1 MNMTTNK
8 TSVIKYISVSLLWT
22 MAMTLLAALGTELF
36 IFHTLP
42 ALITITFSALA
53 VVIVAL
59 SSKWLDSLPE
69 EAHSNLSHTIRI
81 ANSAIVTLIGL
92 MALWFWIGNG
102 AMVTSTESKLT
113 FFGMLASSVFALYG
127 VIAFHVFSKLRGSG
141 RGDTSL
147 VHVIERLALPTVA
160 LTSAMAAFGVFGSA
174 LVLIMGSI
182 VILLSM
188 LATSL
193 LRNTSRSTPRH
204 LAAI

>member
-1 MNMTTNK
+1 MSMTTNK
-8 TSVIKYISVSLLWT
+8 PSAIKYISVSLLWT

-69 EAHSNLSHTIRI
+69 ETHFNLSHTIRI

-92 MALWFWIGNG
+92 MALWFWIANG

-127 VIAFHVFSKLRGSG
+127 VIAFHVFSKLCGSG